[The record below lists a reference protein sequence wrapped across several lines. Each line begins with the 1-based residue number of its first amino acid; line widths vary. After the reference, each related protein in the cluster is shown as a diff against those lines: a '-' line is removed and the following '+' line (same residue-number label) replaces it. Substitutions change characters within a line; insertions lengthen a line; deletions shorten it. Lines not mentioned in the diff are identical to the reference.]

1 MIHDF
6 RFACG
11 DIINNFLRLVLG
23 GCELAMA
30 PGRFVVSEYSRA
42 DEYQYCQRCA
52 GGFMHKICCLN
63 MLEISMV
70 ARKFGGDIQMQKK

>member
-1 MIHDF
+1 
-6 RFACG
+6 
-11 DIINNFLRLVLG
+11 
-23 GCELAMA
+23 MA
-30 PGRFVVSEYSRA
+30 PGHCVVSEYSRA

-70 ARKFGGDIQMQKK
+70 AGKTGRDSQVRKK